1 MVCRDGKGREKIKWL
16 KDWSWPWRTR
26 VTWQRIQPIIDTPAS
41 KAEGVHNLPS
51 PRVDCDNTGHF
62 VHKAIRKSCR
72 ENGLEDTLK
81 NVSSFIVNY
90 AEDNAIQLPRRIP
103 GYKRT
108 DLQLLPCSTTK
119 RSVWEQYSVVAV
131 QVGQRSLSYQTFC
144 RVWKQFLLNI
154 MPARPMI
161 DLCAVCHHNAGLILQ
176 QPRWS
181 VVCVVMLLLYVK
193 VMISPLITLSFLFPC
208 HLCRPWPH
216 FTVVCNR
223 KQLTNNLSETL
234 WTLFQVENRPVV
246 CAIFAKVW
254 FYGTKNS
261 VSASNSLQTEN
272 PIKGASPNNH

>member
-131 QVGQRSLSYQTFC
+131 QVGRQLY
-144 RVWKQFLLNI
+144 
-154 MPARPMI
+154 
-161 DLCAVCHHNAGLILQ
+161 
-176 QPRWS
+176 S
-181 VVCVVMLLLYVK
+181 VVLSVVDDEGWDIFECVFQPILSATLPDGLMDK
-193 VMISPLITLSFLFPC
+193 VPC
-208 HLCRPWPH
+208 IVTVDPWW
-216 FTVVCNR
+216 R
-223 KQLTNNLSETL
+223 
-234 WTLFQVENRPVV
+234 
-246 CAIFAKVW
+246 
-254 FYGTKNS
+254 
-261 VSASNSLQTEN
+261 
-272 PIKGASPNNH
+272 

>member
-154 MPARPMI
+154 MPASWLTSVLSALLAGVSMI
-161 DLCAVCHHNAGLILQ
+161 GCMRCHVTLVRQGHDQSFNHFIFSL
-176 QPRWS
+176 
-181 VVCVVMLLLYVK
+181 
-193 VMISPLITLSFLFPC
+193 PLP
-208 HLCRPWPH
+208 
-216 FTVVCNR
+216 
-223 KQLTNNLSETL
+223 
-234 WTLFQVENRPVV
+234 
-246 CAIFAKVW
+246 
-254 FYGTKNS
+254 
-261 VSASNSLQTEN
+261 SLQTMTSFH
-272 PIKGASPNNH
+272 GSVQ